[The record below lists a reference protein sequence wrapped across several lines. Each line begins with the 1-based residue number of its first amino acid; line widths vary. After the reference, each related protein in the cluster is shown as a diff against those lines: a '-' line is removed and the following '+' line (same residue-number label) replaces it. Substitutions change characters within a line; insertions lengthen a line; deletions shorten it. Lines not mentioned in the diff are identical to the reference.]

1 MLTEA
6 EKEQFIA
13 MYMKQ
18 YKPLD
23 VFFKGVMYVFTVLI
37 LLGLL
42 QSIILDSFEQS
53 AKRIPGTFLA
63 LLFILGLNKFRLRFV
78 LGPVTNIQKDNYT
91 LVREYLIAKRDV
103 RTFRQGKRHTY
114 YYYTVAHHQDTKAI
128 SQENWIKA
136 KPGDEICILT
146 IMGVEYAIRFE

>member
-13 MYMKQ
+13 VYMKQ

-42 QSIILDSFEQS
+42 QSIIFDSFEQS

-63 LLFILGLNKFRLRFV
+63 LLFMLGLNKFRLRFI

-91 LVREYLIAKRDV
+91 LVRESLIAKRDV

-114 YYYTVAHHQDTKAI
+114 YYYTVAHH
-128 SQENWIKA
+128 
-136 KPGDEICILT
+136 
-146 IMGVEYAIRFE
+146 